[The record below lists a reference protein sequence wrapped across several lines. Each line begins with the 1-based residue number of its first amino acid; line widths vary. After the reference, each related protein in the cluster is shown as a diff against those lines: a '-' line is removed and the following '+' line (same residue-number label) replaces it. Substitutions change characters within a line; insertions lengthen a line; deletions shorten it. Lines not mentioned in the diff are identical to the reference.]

1 MLPSTKFSP
10 VVTQK
15 ASGAI
20 YDQIRGMIV
29 SGELGP
35 GDKLPSE
42 RMLMSMM
49 QRSRPTIREALR
61 MLENAGLIQIVPGG
75 GAIVREPSLV
85 SVQQPLESIMALQSI
100 SNEELFEYRFYI
112 EEMTAAWAAQ
122 RRTEEDL
129 AALRECIQASGT
141 LVDDF
146 DAFLKM
152 DIRFRTL
159 MAQASHNRLAT
170 VMEGV
175 IYNIVVNTIAAAFAP
190 EKRERR
196 HEINVNVIE
205 DNQRIYDAIEKQD
218 SELAREEIRRQ
229 AQFFL
234 RETKWPPFD
243 PQGLQKSVQ

>member
-1 MLPSTKFSP
+1 MSKSTKFSP

-15 ASGAI
+15 ACGII
-20 YDQIRGMIV
+20 YDQIRSMIV
-29 SGELGP
+29 AGDLSP

-42 RMLMSMM
+42 RALMSMM

-61 MLENAGLIQIVPGG
+61 MLENAGLIQIIPGG
-75 GAIVREPSLV
+75 GAVVREPSLV
-85 SVQQPLESIMALQSI
+85 SIQQPLESIMALQSI
-100 SNEELFEYRFYI
+100 SCEELFEYRFYI

-129 AALRECIQASGT
+129 SALRECIQASKK

-146 DAFLKM
+146 DVFLKM
-152 DIRFRTL
+152 DIQFRTL
-159 MAQASHNRLAT
+159 IARASHNRLAT

-175 IYNIVVNTIAAAFAP
+175 IYNIVVNSIAAAFAP
-190 EKRERR
+190 ESWERR

-234 RETKWPPFD
+234 KKTKWPAFNP
-243 PQGLQKSVQ
+243 